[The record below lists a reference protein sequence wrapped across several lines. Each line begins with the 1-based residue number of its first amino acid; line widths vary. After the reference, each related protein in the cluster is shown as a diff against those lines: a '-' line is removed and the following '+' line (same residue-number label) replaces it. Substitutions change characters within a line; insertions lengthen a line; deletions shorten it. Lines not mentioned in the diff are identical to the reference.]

1 MDAKQTSIF
10 TLVSITT
17 AFIASGV
24 VIWQVVEMI
33 IK

>member
-1 MDAKQTSIF
+1 MNAKQTIIF
-10 TLVSITT
+10 TLASITGG
-17 AFIASGV
+17 FLASGV

>member
-1 MDAKQTSIF
+1 MDAKQTIIF
-10 TLVSITT
+10 TLSSITA

-24 VIWQVVEMI
+24 VTWQVVEMI

>member
-1 MDAKQTSIF
+1 MDVKQTIIF

-24 VIWQVVEMI
+24 VIWQVVEIM
-33 IK
+33 K